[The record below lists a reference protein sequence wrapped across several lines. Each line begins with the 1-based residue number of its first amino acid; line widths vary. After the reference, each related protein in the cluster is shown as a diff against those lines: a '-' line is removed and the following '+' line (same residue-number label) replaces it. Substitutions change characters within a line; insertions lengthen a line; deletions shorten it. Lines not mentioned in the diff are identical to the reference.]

1 MRKLVACSCWCHAV
15 RARLCLLV
23 FVRRSLQFLEDNMAT
38 ASFVKEYKLD
48 SSQLQTAAQRVA
60 LVQKELGT
68 IDGWTTNRG
77 I

>member
-1 MRKLVACSCWCHAV
+1 
-15 RARLCLLV
+15 
-23 FVRRSLQFLEDNMAT
+23 MAT